1 MPLGD
6 MSNCKFGIIVDG
18 KFQELV
24 RNIEE
29 ITLVPEHE
37 VIESLKMAGYKSES
51 FSFSFKSKN
60 IDFKRIIRNVTYGSN
75 NWRKMHGVPMIRK
88 FGSKK

>member
-1 MPLGD
+1 
-6 MSNCKFGIIVDG
+6 MSNCKIGIMADG

-24 RNIEE
+24 SNIRK

-37 VIESLKMAGYKSES
+37 VIESFKMAGYKSEIFG
-51 FSFSFKSKN
+51 FSFQLKN

-75 NWRKMHGVPMIRK
+75 NWRKMHGLSMIRK
-88 FGSKK
+88 WSKKYGK